1 MQNFAVMQVLS
12 TVIATEPGTSYF
24 LIVKFLT
31 ESGFEDNLRVMASE
45 CSADV
50 LDKQKLKWSSAY
62 SGILITI

>member
-50 LDKQKLKWSSAY
+50 LDKQKLK
-62 SGILITI
+62 